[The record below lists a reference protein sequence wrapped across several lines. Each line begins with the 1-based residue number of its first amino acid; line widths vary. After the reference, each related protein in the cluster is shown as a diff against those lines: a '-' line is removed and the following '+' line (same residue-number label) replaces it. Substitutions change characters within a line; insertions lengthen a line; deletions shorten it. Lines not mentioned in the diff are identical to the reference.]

1 MNSVPKFLFPQICF
15 SFPFLNARNRTK
27 EKKNFLLNLMS
38 WNDKR
43 YWKSMNSK
51 KMAKGP
57 STQKSQIV
65 LSHFAIPEFKT
76 EEEVK
81 MSQKGLLFVFGKR
94 QWRIFFSR

>member
-1 MNSVPKFLFPQICF
+1 
-15 SFPFLNARNRTK
+15 
-27 EKKNFLLNLMS
+27 MS

-65 LSHFAIPEFKT
+65 LSHFAISEFKT
-76 EEEVK
+76 EEEVE
-81 MSQKGLLFVFGKR
+81 MSQGLLLSSEKDSGGSSFRVKR
-94 QWRIFFSR
+94 KRIYFRQ